1 MKVLIVKSHY
11 VRAGGP
17 ETLLASILQQWDRD
31 NFEYVLLALSN
42 DSRCPLSFTPDQ
54 SFEKYPEKFQVV
66 TWNGLISLPRAILHL
81 SKMIK
86 ASQPQVI
93 YTHDMRANLVAF
105 FVSLFSPIPWV
116 AHVHGWLGKTAI
128 WKTRIYEWIDQK
140 VIHRAKKVLVGS
152 EYLKNKMLDQ
162 HGITRVQVVPN
173 SVNLNAYRDNIDVSS
188 LRGSLFPGFSGLV
201 VGAVCRLHRGKGV
214 HTLIQAFARVAK
226 VVPDIRCLIVG
237 EGPEKDRLQQ
247 LIRDLE
253 IEDKIVLVGYVE
265 EVLPYLRSI
274 NIYILASFQESL
286 PVSLLE
292 ALAFGIPAIGT
303 DVGDVGRVLEF
314 GKEHLLVP
322 PGDVDRLSQA
332 MTHLCQNSELRE
344 SLGKKG
350 SEVIKLNYSLPV
362 VTKQIQS
369 ILKEVGSAKV

>member
-31 NFEYVLLALSN
+31 NFEYILLALSN

-54 SFEKYPEKFQVV
+54 AFKKFPEKYRVI
-66 TWNGLISLPRAILHL
+66 TWNGLVSLPRAILQL
-81 SKMIK
+81 AKLVK
-86 ASQPQVI
+86 TTQPQVI

-105 FVSLFSPIPWV
+105 FVSLFSPVPWV

-128 WKTRIYEWIDQK
+128 LKTRIYEWIDQK
-140 VIHRAKKVLVGS
+140 VIHRAEKVLVGS
-152 EYLKNKMLDQ
+152 EYLKAKMLGQ
-162 HGITRVQVVPN
+162 HGISRVEVAPN
-173 SVNLNAYRDNIDVSS
+173 SVDLNAYHDTIDVSA
-188 LRGSLFPGFSGLV
+188 LRESLFPGFNGLV

-214 HTLIQAFARVAK
+214 HTLIEAFARVAK
-226 VVPDIRCLIVG
+226 IVPDIRCLVVG
-237 EGPEKDRLQQ
+237 EGPEKDSLLQ
-247 LIRDLE
+247 LVRDLE
-253 IEDKIVLVGYVE
+253 IEDRVVFTGYVKD
-265 EVLPYLRSI
+265 VLPYLRLI
-274 NIYILASFQESL
+274 QLYILASFQESL

-303 DVGDVGRVLEF
+303 DVGDVGRVLDF

-322 PGDVDRLSQA
+322 PRDVDRLSQA
-332 MTHLCQNSELRE
+332 MTHLCQNSELRK

-350 SEVIKLNYSLPV
+350 SEVIKSNYSLPV
-362 VTKQIQS
+362 VIKQIQS
-369 ILKEVGSAKV
+369 ILKEVGSAKL